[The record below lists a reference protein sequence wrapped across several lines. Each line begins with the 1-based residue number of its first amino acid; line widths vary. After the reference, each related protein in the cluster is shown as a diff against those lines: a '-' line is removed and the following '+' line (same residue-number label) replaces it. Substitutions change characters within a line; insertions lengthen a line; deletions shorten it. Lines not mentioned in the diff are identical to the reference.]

1 MTIPRALFDARMLPT
16 MGEFFPSVCTIQ
28 EPPETQDA
36 YGQIVTTVDDDW
48 SVVSGMEEIPCLLG
62 PLSANERQRLTGPV
76 ATASHAVVLRGVYD
90 AITPKMRAEIAGE
103 HWGILGTVRDSQTTY
118 TRLLVERVM
127 V

>member
-1 MTIPRALFDARMLPT
+1 MSRALFDHRMLAT
-16 MGEFFPSVCTIQ
+16 IGELFPSVCEIQ
-28 EPPETQDA
+28 TPPTTRDA
-36 YGQIVTTVDDDW
+36 YGQIVVTVDSAWTTVA
-48 SVVSGMEEIPCLLG
+48 GMEEIPCLLG

-76 ATASHAVVLRGVYD
+76 ATASHSIALRGVYD

-103 HWGILGTVRDSQTTY
+103 HWGVLGTVRDSQSTY